1 MLREY
6 KMDSPKKVQPKTGPL
21 KGIRALGKP
30 RSMGD
35 IAYDYLKQ
43 AIVKG
48 DIPPGQRLIENQ
60 LSALMEVSRVPVRE
74 AVKKLEQEGLV
85 ERSGVRGF
93 VVKGLTRT
101 EIEETLGIRA
111 LLESYAAYLA
121 TEHMDDDTL
130 KKLEDSIQAYRMVL
144 EKKGSNTEKLMQLN
158 SQFHEIIYKAAG
170 SAKLYTLINSFRD
183 AIHRYRRPLL
193 ACENYAQV
201 SLNDHEDMVRAMRL
215 KDKKKVEQ
223 LVRKHILRGMDIII
237 SELDAGKA
245 V

>member
-1 MLREY
+1 MTENE
-6 KMDSPKKVQPKTGPL
+6 KKSTAKAHPL

-35 IAYDYLKQ
+35 VAYDYLKQ
-43 AIVKG
+43 AIIKG

-60 LSALMEVSRVPVRE
+60 LSGQMEVSRVPIRE
-74 AVKKLEQEGLV
+74 AFKKLEQEGLV
-85 ERSGVRGF
+85 EKKGMRGF
-93 VVKGLTRT
+93 IVKRLTRE

-121 TEHMDDDTL
+121 TEHIDDLTL
-130 KKLEDSIQAYRMVL
+130 KKLEDSIDAYRAVL
-144 EKKGSNTEKLMQLN
+144 GKKGNNVDKLMQLN

-170 SAKLYTLINSFRD
+170 SKKLYSLIGSFRD

-193 ACENYAQV
+193 TSEHFAKV
-201 SLNDHEDMVRAMRL
+201 SLKDHEDMVRAMRS

-223 LVRKHILRGMDIII
+223 LVRKHILRGIDIII
-237 SELDAGKA
+237 GELEAGN

>member
-1 MLREY
+1 M
-6 KMDSPKKVQPKTGPL
+6 KDASKKTSAKAGQL

-35 IAYDYLKQ
+35 VAYDFLKH

-48 DIPPGQRLIENQ
+48 DIPPGQRLIESQ
-60 LSALMEVSRVPVRE
+60 LSAQMEVSRVPVRE

-85 ERSGVRGF
+85 EKAGVRGF
-93 VVKGLTRT
+93 VVKGLTRE

-121 TEHMDDDTL
+121 TEHLTDAIL
-130 KKLEDSIQAYRMVL
+130 KKLEDSIEAYRAAF
-144 EKKGSNTEKLMQLN
+144 ENKSSTDKLMQLN
-158 SQFHEIIYKAAG
+158 TQFHETIYKAAG
-170 SAKLYTLINSFRD
+170 SGKLYSLINSFRD

-193 ACENYAQV
+193 TCEHYAKV
-201 SLNDHEDMVRAMRL
+201 SLQDHEEMVKAMRR
-215 KDKKKVEQ
+215 KDKKKVEE
-223 LVRKHILRGMDIII
+223 LVKKHILRGMDIII
-237 SELDAGKA
+237 KELDAGKT

>member
-1 MLREY
+1 M
-6 KMDSPKKVQPKTGPL
+6 KDTAKKTTTKANPL
-21 KGIRALGKP
+21 KGIRALDKP

-35 IAYDYLKQ
+35 VAYDFLKQ

-60 LSALMEVSRVPVRE
+60 LSVQMEVSRVPVRE

-85 ERSGVRGF
+85 EKTGVRGF
-93 VVKGLTRT
+93 VVKGLTRE

-121 TEHMDDDTL
+121 TEHINDSIV
-130 KKLEDSIQAYRMVL
+130 KKLEDSIKAYRTAF
-144 EKKGSNTEKLMQLN
+144 ENKGNTDKLMQLN
-158 SQFHEIIYKAAG
+158 TQFHEIIYKAAG
-170 SAKLYTLINSFRD
+170 SGKLYSLINSFRD

-193 ACENYAQV
+193 ECEHYAKV
-201 SLNDHEDMVRAMRL
+201 SLQDHEEMVKAMRR
-215 KDKKKVEQ
+215 KDKKKVEE

-237 SELDAGKA
+237 KEFDAGKT

>member
-1 MLREY
+1 MTDTL
-6 KMDSPKKVQPKTGPL
+6 KKTAAKANPL

-60 LSALMEVSRVPVRE
+60 LSAQMEVSRVPVRE

-93 VVKGLTRT
+93 VVKGLTRE

-121 TEHMDDDTL
+121 TEHLTDAIL
-130 KKLEDSIQAYRMVL
+130 KKLEESIEAYRTAFD
-144 EKKGSNTEKLMQLN
+144 KKSSTDKLMQLN
-158 SQFHEIIYKAAG
+158 TQFHEIIYKAAG
-170 SAKLYTLINSFRD
+170 SGKLYSLINSFRD

-193 ACENYAQV
+193 ASEHYAKV
-201 SLNDHEDMVRAMRL
+201 SLQDHEAMVKAMRR
-215 KDKKKVEQ
+215 KDKKKVEE

-237 SELDAGKA
+237 QELDAGKT

>member
-1 MLREY
+1 MT
-6 KMDSPKKVQPKTGPL
+6 DTSKKTSARTSPL

-35 IAYDYLKQ
+35 VAYAYLKQ

-60 LSALMEVSRVPVRE
+60 LSAQMEVSRVPVRE

-85 ERSGVRGF
+85 ERSGGRGF
-93 VVKGLTRT
+93 VVKGLTRE

-121 TEHMDDDTL
+121 TEHITEAIL
-130 KKLEDSIQAYRMVL
+130 KKLEDSIQAYKATFT
-144 EKKGSNTEKLMQLN
+144 KKGNNTDKLMQLN
-158 SQFHEIIYKAAG
+158 TQFHEIIYKAAG
-170 SAKLYTLINSFRD
+170 SGKLYSLINSFRD

-193 ACENYAQV
+193 ACEHYAQV
-201 SLNDHEDMVRAMRL
+201 SLKDHEEMVKAMRK
-215 KDKKKVEQ
+215 KDKKKVEA

-237 SELDAGKA
+237 QELDAGKT

>member
-1 MLREY
+1 
-6 KMDSPKKVQPKTGPL
+6 MDSSKKAPPKVAPL

-35 IAYDYLKQ
+35 IAYDYLKE

-93 VVKGLTRT
+93 VVKGLSRK

-121 TEHMDDDTL
+121 TEHIDDD
-130 KKLEDSIQAYRMVL
+130 
-144 EKKGSNTEKLMQLN
+144 
-158 SQFHEIIYKAAG
+158 
-170 SAKLYTLINSFRD
+170 
-183 AIHRYRRPLL
+183 
-193 ACENYAQV
+193 
-201 SLNDHEDMVRAMRL
+201 
-215 KDKKKVEQ
+215 
-223 LVRKHILRGMDIII
+223 ILSRIE
-237 SELDAGKA
+237 SELTREMRPSKGRGTIPTS
-245 V
+245 

>member
-1 MLREY
+1 M
-6 KMDSPKKVQPKTGPL
+6 KDTSKKTSAGAGPL

-35 IAYDYLKQ
+35 VAYDYLKQ

-60 LSALMEVSRVPVRE
+60 LSAQMEVSRVPVRE

-93 VVKGLTRT
+93 VVKGLNRE

-121 TEHMDDDTL
+121 TEHITEAIL
-130 KKLEDSIQAYRMVL
+130 KKLEDSIRAYRKAF
-144 EKKGSNTEKLMQLN
+144 EKKGNNTDKLMRLN
-158 SQFHEIIYKAAG
+158 TQFHEIIYEAAG
-170 SAKLYTLINSFRD
+170 SGKLYSLINSFRD

-193 ACENYAQV
+193 ACEDYARV
-201 SLNDHEDMVRAMRL
+201 SLRDHEEMVKAMRK
-215 KDKKKVEQ
+215 KDKKRVEA

-237 SELDAGKA
+237 QELDAGKS

>member
-1 MLREY
+1 ME
-6 KMDSPKKVQPKTGPL
+6 SSKKAPAKAGQL

-60 LSALMEVSRVPVRE
+60 LSSLMEVSRVPVRE
-74 AVKKLEQEGLV
+74 AVKNLAQEGLV

-93 VVKGLTRT
+93 VVKGLSRK

-121 TEHMDDDTL
+121 TEHIDDEIL
-130 KKLEDSIQAYRMVL
+130 KKLEDSIRAYRAAL
-144 EKKGSNTEKLMQLN
+144 EKKGSNTDKLMQLN
-158 SQFHEIIYKAAG
+158 SQFHEIIYRAAG
-170 SAKLYTLINSFRD
+170 SEKLYSLINSFRD

-193 ACENYAQV
+193 TSEHYAQV
-201 SLNDHEDMVRAMRL
+201 SLHDHEDMVRAMRL

-223 LVRKHILRGMDIII
+223 LVKKHILRGMDLIIQ
-237 SELDAGKA
+237 ELDAGNT